1 MATVATAV
9 GMTFV
14 SISWLLMTVMMVV
27 MLAILGPRHPRVIYE
42 HEPLGAGRNV
52 IAVAALIIFIL
63 CFTPVPIE
71 LHDLI
76 GGR

>member
-1 MATVATAV
+1 
-9 GMTFV
+9 MT
-14 SISWLLMTVMMVV
+14 LMMVV
-27 MLAILGPRHPRVIYE
+27 MLFLLGPRHPRVIYE
-42 HEPLGAGRNV
+42 HEPLAAGRKA

-71 LHDLI
+71 LPDLI

>member
-1 MATVATAV
+1 M
-9 GMTFV
+9 
-14 SISWLLMTVMMVV
+14 IC
-27 MLAILGPRHPRVIYE
+27 E
-42 HEPLGAGRNV
+42 HEPLGAGRYL
-52 IAVAALIIFIL
+52 IAVAALVIFIL